1 MCSVRRHRLSFSYI
15 TSLTSQTC
23 TTSKRMAAVAV
34 REAEEGRQV
43 EIDRLQQ
50 ALDRKDRL
58 AIAAAME
65 VDEQHKLE
73 VHVGA
78 CDCSAACRVYSISMG
93 VVYTDDQSEAS

>member
-1 MCSVRRHRLSFSYI
+1 MCSVGITSLSFSYVTSL

-58 AIAAAME
+58 AIAAAMD

-78 CDCSAACRVYSISMG
+78 CECSAVCRVPC
-93 VVYTDDQSEAS
+93 VHHVCVFE

>member
-1 MCSVRRHRLSFSYI
+1 
-15 TSLTSQTC
+15 
-23 TTSKRMAAVAV
+23 MAAVAV
-34 REAEEGRQV
+34 REAEEGKQV

-73 VHVGA
+73 VQG
-78 CDCSAACRVYSISMG
+78 
-93 VVYTDDQSEAS
+93 

>member
-1 MCSVRRHRLSFSYI
+1 
-15 TSLTSQTC
+15 
-23 TTSKRMAAVAV
+23 MAAVAV
-34 REAEEGRQV
+34 REAEEARQA

-73 VHVGA
+73 V
-78 CDCSAACRVYSISMG
+78 SAG
-93 VVYTDDQSEAS
+93 

>member
-1 MCSVRRHRLSFSYI
+1 
-15 TSLTSQTC
+15 
-23 TTSKRMAAVAV
+23 MAAVAV
-34 REAEEGRQV
+34 REAEEGKQV

-73 VHVGA
+73 VQGW
-78 CDCSAACRVYSISMG
+78 SRVVKGGQGWSRMVKG
-93 VVYTDDQSEAS
+93 VWMWMRVRV

>member
-1 MCSVRRHRLSFSYI
+1 
-15 TSLTSQTC
+15 
-23 TTSKRMAAVAV
+23 MAAVAV

-78 CDCSAACRVYSISMG
+78 CDCSATCRVCIICVYSNSMG